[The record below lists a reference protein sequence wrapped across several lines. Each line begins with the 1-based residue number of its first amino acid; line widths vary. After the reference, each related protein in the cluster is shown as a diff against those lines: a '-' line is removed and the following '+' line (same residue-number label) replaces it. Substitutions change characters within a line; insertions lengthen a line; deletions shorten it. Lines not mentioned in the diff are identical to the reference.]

1 MLMLISSIE
10 TQSCFHIIFSSVPIF
25 STDRININGVNGT
38 GTNLKRITNPMLIP
52 KKYKINLPI
61 NFKILRIILHKKRDV
76 NILPFLF
83 FCSFI
88 FYHFYIKRNRFYGND
103 NNINILFVM
112 PLIDTVTA
120 YK

>member
-25 STDRININGVNGT
+25 SIERINIKGVNGT
-38 GTNLKRITNPMLIP
+38 GTNLKRITSPMLIP

-88 FYHFYIKRNRFYGND
+88 FYQFYHKRNRCNGYDDDDDVFD
-103 NNINILFVM
+103 IM
-112 PLIDTVTA
+112 R
-120 YK
+120 